1 MTIQIIKIVI
11 NDDLETGEP
20 SNRTAYFTIQSGTG
34 TVYSWSRGGLPLT
47 GGIQALLD
55 AEEAQLFAD
64 ASAAGKVAT
73 ATELELAGAR
83 AYYVSNP
90 GMKTAVFDKSVAQ
103 SDTDITGL
111 VASISGLNAAQRTGL
126 KQLLISALLD
136 TRVNAH
142 DRGLI

>member
-1 MTIQIIKIVI
+1 MTIQIIKITT
-11 NDDLETGEP
+11 DDDFDGQP
-20 SNRTAYFTIQSGTG
+20 ASRTAYFTVQSGTG
-34 TVYSWSRGGLPLT
+34 TVYSYSRGGLPLT
-47 GGIQALLD
+47 GGVQPMLD
-55 AEEAQLFAD
+55 AEEAGLYAQ
-64 ASAAGKVAT
+64 ASASGNVAT

-83 AYYVSNP
+83 AYYVSNA

-111 VASISGLNAAQRTGL
+111 VASITGLNAAQRTGL